1 MNLYSFIYLC
11 FIYFF
16 FTLYNSTDIINY
28 KFQILFSGILISTF
42 GIAHGSIDNFLVKK
56 RYDLN
61 NFEFYSLYLVS
72 IVLYII
78 VWLVSPKIAFLS
90 FLLLSAYH
98 FGESHFSDYNILTY
112 YKKIFYMI
120 WGCMLI
126 SGLLFFNKNE
136 LIELSTNYNNSNFL
150 FLYNFE
156 HLSLI
161 FYLLSFISFIILIIL
176 TIKKE
181 LKIQE
186 LFSELIHFFLIVLT
200 FYLFPILLSFTLYF
214 IFIHSLRS
222 LNHEFKYLK
231 TKIKNFNMLKFF
243 LILLPHTVIAQVF
256 IILTVVLIHM
266 EIIKISIPIALLM
279 IISSVT
285 FPHAIVMTK
294 FYNK

>member
-16 FTLYNSTDIINY
+16 FTLYNSTDIIDY

-56 RYDLN
+56 RYNLN
-61 NFEFYSLYLVS
+61 NFEFYSLYLIS

-78 VWLVSPKIAFLS
+78 VWLISPKIAFIS

-98 FGESHFSDYNILTY
+98 FGESHFSDYNILSH
-112 YKKIFYMI
+112 YKKVFYMI

-136 LIELSTNYNNSNFL
+136 LIKLSTNYNNSNFL

-161 FYLLSFISFIILIIL
+161 FYLLSFISFIILLML
-176 TIKKE
+176 TIKE
-181 LKIQE
+181 
-186 LFSELIHFFLIVLT
+186 
-200 FYLFPILLSFTLYF
+200 
-214 IFIHSLRS
+214 
-222 LNHEFKYLK
+222 N
-231 TKIKNFNMLKFF
+231 
-243 LILLPHTVIAQVF
+243 
-256 IILTVVLIHM
+256 
-266 EIIKISIPIALLM
+266 
-279 IISSVT
+279 
-285 FPHAIVMTK
+285 
-294 FYNK
+294 

>member
-78 VWLVSPKIAFLS
+78 VWLISPKIAFLS

-98 FGESHFSDYNILTY
+98 FGESHFSDYNILSY

-181 LKIQE
+181 LKIQ